1 MPALAGIFVFGKVCS
16 LRTSRLTTKQARF
29 RAGARALD
37 APYNACKIRALM
49 RTFNAAPLLLFFSA
63 VLFSGVVFAEK
74 ADRDKPM
81 NVEADALRHDD
92 LAQTSVFTGNVVLTK
107 GTILIRGTRLEVRQ
121 DADGYQYGTVT
132 ADPGKRAY
140 FKQKRDT
147 APGTP
152 DEFMEGQGD
161 VIYYDGKGD
170 RVTFTRR
177 AEMHRLQASTV
188 QDEVH
193 GDVIVYNNVTEVYTV
208 DGSPNSGRPS
218 STAATGGDASAAPG
232 GRIRA
237 VLAPRGTTAQPGGAA
252 AATPAAPA
260 DTGPAA
266 RLRSTPSMS
275 SGAKP

>member
-1 MPALAGIFVFGKVCS
+1 
-16 LRTSRLTTKQARF
+16 
-29 RAGARALD
+29 
-37 APYNACKIRALM
+37 M
-49 RTFNAAPLLLFFSA
+49 RTFNAAPLLLLFSA
-63 VLFSGVVFAEK
+63 ALFSGVVLAEK

-132 ADPGKRAY
+132 ADPGKRSY

-147 APGTP
+147 AAGTP
-152 DEFMEGQGD
+152 DEFIEGQGD
-161 VIYYDGKGD
+161 VIYYDGKAD

-177 AEMHRLQASTV
+177 AEMHRLQGTTV

-193 GDVIVYNNVTEVYTV
+193 GDVIVYNNVSEVYTV
-208 DGSPNSGRPS
+208 DGAPNSGRAS
-218 STAATGGDASAAPG
+218 GSASGGDASAAPG

-237 VLAPRGTTAQPGGAA
+237 VLAPRGATAQPGAAGAG
-252 AATPAAPA
+252 ATPAAQP
-260 DTGPAA
+260 DSTPAA
-266 RLRSTPSMS
+266 RLRSSPSMS
-275 SGAKP
+275 SGAQP